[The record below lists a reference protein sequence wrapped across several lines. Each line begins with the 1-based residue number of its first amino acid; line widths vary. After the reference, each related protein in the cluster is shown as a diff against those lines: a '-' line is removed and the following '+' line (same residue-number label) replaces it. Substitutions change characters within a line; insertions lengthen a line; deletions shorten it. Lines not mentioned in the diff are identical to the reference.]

1 MATTAGTSAKLDHI
15 MYATSDLGQG
25 IAEIEAL
32 TGVTPAIGG
41 SHPGMGTRN
50 ALLSLG
56 ANQYLEIIAPDPEQ
70 DHDGNL
76 AGELIAHGGSGI
88 RGWAVAT
95 DDILKTKKISADRG
109 LDPQPVVDMNRTTP
123 KGVRLDWQLFFLSR
137 GPQMPF
143 FIDWMGSPHPAQTTP
158 QGCSLANFTVTV
170 PDAENYRSV
179 MDALGVDVTVSGGSP
194 GFSAELDTPNGR
206 VELKSW

>member
-1 MATTAGTSAKLDHI
+1 MAETTDTLAKLDHI
-15 MYATSDLGQG
+15 MFATSDLDQG

-32 TGVTPAIGG
+32 TGVTAAIGG
-41 SHPGMGTRN
+41 AHPGMGTCN

-70 DHDGNL
+70 GHDGNL
-76 AGELIAHGGSGI
+76 ASELIAHGGSGI

-95 DDILKTKKISADRG
+95 DDILKTRKISEDRG
-109 LDPQPVVDMNRTTP
+109 LDPQPIVDMNRTTP
-123 KGVRLDWQLFFLSR
+123 QGVRLDWQLFFLNSGR
-137 GPQMPF
+137 QMPF
-143 FIDWMGSPHPAQTTP
+143 FIDWKGSPHPAQTTP
-158 QGCSLANFTVTV
+158 QGGSLANFTVTV

-179 MDALGVDVTVSGGSP
+179 MNALGIDVTVSSGSP
-194 GFSAELDTPNGR
+194 EFTAELDTPNGR